1 MTGTPQLPQRLVRLA
16 PLADVLAALG
26 RIAPVVAREVPAQAA
41 KGHVLA
47 ADAVMGT
54 ALPRTAIALR
64 DGHAVR
70 SDWSLDASSY
80 APAIL
85 PSVPIRVD
93 AGEALPD
100 DTDAVA
106 PFDAVE
112 NDAGSARMTMTI
124 APGDGV
130 LPAGTDGAAGTIL
143 LRTGTRLTA
152 SHAAMLI
159 AAGHRNVSV
168 RTPRVCIARA
178 RTDDS
183 GMIAGAAAMVAR
195 DCQAQGCAAETAASL
210 EHAFAARDADAVVGI
225 GGTGSGRGDAAVTA
239 LATASTL
246 AFHGIGI
253 GPGETTA
260 FGFAGSRPV
269 LLLPGRL
276 DAAIA
281 AWLLIGRAMLAR
293 LAGTEDDSS
302 SVPAALTRKIA
313 SAIGLAE
320 VVPVHCANGEA
331 EPLASGYWPLQALAR
346 ANGWVLVPAASE
358 GWPAGT
364 RVDVRPLP

>member
-26 RIAPVVAREVPAQAA
+26 RIAPVAAREVPAQAA

-93 AGEALPD
+93 AGEAMPD
-100 DTDAVA
+100 DADAVA

-112 NDAGSARMTMTI
+112 SDAGSARMTMTV

-143 LRTGTRLTA
+143 LRAGTHLTA
-152 SHAAMLI
+152 GHAAMLI

-168 RTPRVCIARA
+168 RMPRICIARA
-178 RTDDS
+178 KADES
-183 GMIAGAAAMVAR
+183 SMIAGVAAMIAR
-195 DCQAQGCAAETAASL
+195 DGEAQGCTVQTGNSLAHALASQ
-210 EHAFAARDADAVVGI
+210 DTDAVIGI

-239 LATASTL
+239 LAETGKVL
-246 AFHGIGI
+246 FHGIGI
-253 GPGETTA
+253 SPGETAA

-276 DAAIA
+276 DAALA
-281 AWLLIGRAMLAR
+281 AWLLVGRPMLAR
-293 LAGTEDDSS
+293 LAGAEDDLP

-331 EPLASGYWPLQALAR
+331 EPLATGYWPLQALAR
-346 ANGWVLVPAASE
+346 ANGWVLVPASSE

>member
-26 RIAPVVAREVPAQAA
+26 RIAPVAAREVPAQAA
-41 KGHVLA
+41 PGHVLA
-47 ADAVMGT
+47 ADAIL
-54 ALPRTAIALR
+54 AADLPRTAIAMR
-64 DGHAVR
+64 DGYAVR

-80 APAIL
+80 APALL
-85 PSVPIRVD
+85 PSPPRCVD

-100 DTDAVA
+100 DADAVA

-112 NDAGSARMTMTI
+112 TDAAGARMTMTV

-130 LPAGTDGAAGTIL
+130 LPAGADGAAAAML
-143 LRTGTRLTA
+143 LRAGTRLSVSQA
-152 SHAAMLI
+152 SILM

-168 RTPRVCIARA
+168 RAPRICVSRA
-178 RTDDS
+178 KADESD
-183 GMIAGAAAMVAR
+183 MIAGAMAMIAR
-195 DCQAQGCAAETAASL
+195 DCEAQGCTVQAGTSPRHALASQ
-210 EHAFAARDADAVVGI
+210 DTDAVIGI

-239 LATASTL
+239 LTDAGKVL
-246 AFHGIGI
+246 FHGIGI
-253 GPGETTA
+253 SPGETAA

-276 DAAIA
+276 DAALA
-281 AWLLIGRAMLAR
+281 AWLLVGRPMLAR
-293 LAGTEDDSS
+293 LAGADDDPPSA
-302 SVPAALTRKIA
+302 PAALTRKIA

-320 VVPVHCANGEA
+320 VVPVHCADGEA
-331 EPLASGYWPLQALAR
+331 EPLATGYWPLQALAR